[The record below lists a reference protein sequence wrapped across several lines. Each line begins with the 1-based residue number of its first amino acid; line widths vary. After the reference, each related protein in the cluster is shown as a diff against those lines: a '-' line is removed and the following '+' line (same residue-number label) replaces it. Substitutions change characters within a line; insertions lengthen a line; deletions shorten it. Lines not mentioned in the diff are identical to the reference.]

1 MDWKLLREK
10 IYYLDGSLRDIYVRD
25 TGRDEWETWIN
36 FVNNKYQIEFII
48 EGSDEKFN
56 QIDKNIVFNY
66 WDSEDK
72 LALNCAIKLGDLI
85 IKCYFFGE
93 DEIENDI
100 TPLEINTIEDHNN
113 LLDYLKSV
121 SLLLNKRVILCEE
134 SYSKDPTELI
144 VVDNEN
150 VQLVVDS

>member
-72 LALNCAIKLGDLI
+72 LALN
-85 IKCYFFGE
+85 
-93 DEIENDI
+93 
-100 TPLEINTIEDHNN
+100 
-113 LLDYLKSV
+113 
-121 SLLLNKRVILCEE
+121 
-134 SYSKDPTELI
+134 
-144 VVDNEN
+144 
-150 VQLVVDS
+150 